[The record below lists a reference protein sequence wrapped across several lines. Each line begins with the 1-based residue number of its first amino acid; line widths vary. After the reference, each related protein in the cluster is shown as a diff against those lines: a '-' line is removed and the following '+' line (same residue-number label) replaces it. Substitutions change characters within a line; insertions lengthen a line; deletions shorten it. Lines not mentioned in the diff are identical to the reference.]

1 MKSSFLELS
10 VDGLGV
16 ILCSKFSL
24 SSPSKSFCPSSL
36 AQGNVVSWD
45 IEALNRYMSFIA
57 IDRSNASVT
66 VVFVSAFIG
75 ERLHLYV
82 KKEPSYVTDR
92 IIMLVNIVQLALLN
106 LKKNISH
113 IIT

>member
-1 MKSSFLELS
+1 M
-10 VDGLGV
+10 
-16 ILCSKFSL
+16 
-24 SSPSKSFCPSSL
+24 
-36 AQGNVVSWD
+36 SWD

-57 IDRSNASVT
+57 VDRSNASVT
-66 VVFVSAFIG
+66 VVFVLAFIG

-106 LKKNISH
+106 LDSQKKYIAYHYLMYMLPLHDQYSRFHSNHLFVIGSRH
-113 IIT
+113 